1 MPSDTETTL
10 RHDWTRDQAEALF
23 RLPFNDLIM
32 KAQALHRRYFDA
44 NRVQMS
50 RLLSVKTGGCPEDCA
65 YCPQSA
71 RYDTGVKAEK
81 TMAVADVLAEAE
93 QAREGGATRYC
104 MGAAWRQPKDSDLV
118 DICAMVEG
126 VKALGLES
134 CATLGML
141 SEDQAERLKRAGL
154 DYYNHNLDSSP
165 EYYER
170 VISTRSYDDRLETLR
185 NVREA
190 GISVCSGG
198 IVGMGEMREDRVG
211 FVHALA
217 TLPRHPES
225 VPVNALVPVKGTVLG
240 DMLADTPLAKIDD
253 IEFVR
258 TVAVARIC
266 MPESMVRLSAGRESM
281 SEAVQAMCFMAG
293 ANSIF
298 TGDKLLTTDNAG
310 DDADAALFAKLGLK
324 PMEAEEPMR
333 ACGVREAAE

>member
-10 RHDWTRDQAEALF
+10 RHDWTRDQADALF

-93 QAREGGATRYC
+93 QARDDGATRYC

-141 SEDQAERLKRAGL
+141 SEDQAEKLKRAGL
-154 DYYNHNLDSSP
+154 DYYNHNLDTS
-165 EYYER
+165 EEFYGQ
-170 VISTRSYDDRLETLR
+170 IITTRTYRDRLETLET
-185 NVREA
+185 VRRA
-190 GISVCSGG
+190 GIKVCCGG
-198 IVGMGEMREDRVG
+198 IVGMGESQADR
-211 FVHALA
+211 AEMLRTLA
-217 TLPRHPES
+217 VLKPHPES
-225 VPVNALVPVKGTVLG
+225 VPINMLVRVEG
-240 DMLADTPLAKIDD
+240 TPLAGADD
-253 IEFVR
+253 LDGIEFVR
-258 TVAVARIC
+258 TLAAAKVM
-266 MPESMVRLSAGRESM
+266 MPASVIRLSAGREQM
-281 SEAVQAMCFMAG
+281 TDEMQALCFLAG
-293 ANSIF
+293 AGSIF
-298 TGDKLLTTDNAG
+298 VGEKLLTTGNPET
-310 DDADAALFAKLGLK
+310 DADTRLLERLGL
-324 PMEAEEPMR
+324 EP
-333 ACGVREAAE
+333 AGAPQ

>member
-154 DYYNHNLDSSP
+154 DYYHHNLDTS
-165 EYYER
+165 EAFYGQ
-170 VISTRSYDDRLETLR
+170 IITTRSYREHLETR
-185 NVREA
+185 
-190 GISVCSGG
+190 
-198 IVGMGEMREDRVG
+198 
-211 FVHALA
+211 A
-217 TLPRHPES
+217 TS
-225 VPVNALVPVKGTVLG
+225 
-240 DMLADTPLAKIDD
+240 
-253 IEFVR
+253 F
-258 TVAVARIC
+258 
-266 MPESMVRLSAGRESM
+266 
-281 SEAVQAMCFMAG
+281 
-293 ANSIF
+293 
-298 TGDKLLTTDNAG
+298 
-310 DDADAALFAKLGLK
+310 
-324 PMEAEEPMR
+324 EEP
-333 ACGVREAAE
+333 CDGEVGNTGVSAHH

>member
-10 RHDWTRDQAEALF
+10 RHDWTRDQADALF

-154 DYYNHNLDSSP
+154 DYYNHNLDTS
-165 EYYER
+165 EEFYGQ
-170 VISTRSYDDRLETLR
+170 IITTRSYRDRLETLET
-185 NVREA
+185 VRRA
-190 GISVCSGG
+190 GIKVCCGG
-198 IVGMGEMREDRVG
+198 IVGMGESQADR
-211 FVHALA
+211 AEMLRTLA
-217 TLPRHPES
+217 VLKPHPES
-225 VPVNALVPVKGTVLG
+225 VPINMLVRVEG
-240 DMLADTPLAKIDD
+240 TPLAGADD
-253 IEFVR
+253 LDGIEFVR
-258 TVAVARIC
+258 TLAAAKVM
-266 MPESMVRLSAGRESM
+266 MPASVIRLSAGREQM
-281 SEAVQAMCFMAG
+281 TDEMQALCFLAG
-293 ANSIF
+293 AGSIF
-298 TGDKLLTTDNAG
+298 VGEKLLTTGNPET
-310 DDADAALFAKLGLK
+310 DADTRLLERLGL
-324 PMEAEEPMR
+324 EP
-333 ACGVREAAE
+333 AGAPQ

>member
-32 KAQALHRRYFDA
+32 KAQALHRRYFAA

-154 DYYNHNLDSSP
+154 DYYNHNLDTS
-165 EYYER
+165 EEFYGQ
-170 VISTRSYDDRLETLR
+170 IITTRTYRDRLETLET
-185 NVREA
+185 VRRA
-190 GISVCSGG
+190 GSKVCCGG
-198 IVGMGEMREDRVG
+198 IVGMGESQADR
-211 FVHALA
+211 AEMLRTLA
-217 TLPRHPES
+217 NLKPHPES
-225 VPVNALVPVKGTVLG
+225 APINMLVRVEG
-240 DMLADTPLAKIDD
+240 TPLAGADD
-253 IEFVR
+253 LDGIEFVR
-258 TVAVARIC
+258 TLAAAKVM
-266 MPESMVRLSAGRESM
+266 MPASVIRLSAGREQM
-281 SEAVQAMCFMAG
+281 TDEMQALCFLAG
-293 ANSIF
+293 AGSIF
-298 TGDKLLTTDNAG
+298 VGEKLLTTANPET
-310 DDADAALFAKLGLK
+310 DADARLLARLGLA
-324 PMEAEEPMR
+324 PAGAPQ
-333 ACGVREAAE
+333 